1 MLDKDFFWYLAHQ
14 DELVEQYNGKH
25 LVIKDR
31 KVVGSYNSV
40 IEASM
45 EGKKNFEKGTYL
57 IQLCTPGED
66 AYTRTFHTQRVKFS

>member
-31 KVVGSYNSV
+31 KVVGFYNS
-40 IEASM
+40 ISEAYV
-45 EGKKNFEKGTYL
+45 EGKKKYQLGTFL
-57 IQLCTPGED
+57 IQLCTPGEE
-66 AYTRTFHTQRVKFS
+66 AYSRTFRTQRVIFR